1 MGNFLDSSPAGS
13 HATNNGSKIATT
25 GRIGPAAEINGS
37 NIQAPYST
45 ALNPTIFSVSAW
57 VKESPP
63 NSAGVN
69 GFLGFGYH
77 QPPNNNYFNDINTL
91 LALPAL
97 GPGTMVLG
105 EPNNPAATGFFFDGD
120 ADFQNAGIGIT
131 QADQYMDL
139 WLADFNAP
147 EDGDY
152 LFRMDQKDD
161 FTSIWLDLDQ
171 GRFI

>member
-1 MGNFLDSSPAGS
+1 
-13 HATNNGSKIATT
+13 
-25 GRIGPAAEINGS
+25 
-37 NIQAPYST
+37 
-45 ALNPTIFSVSAW
+45 
-57 VKESPP
+57 
-63 NSAGVN
+63 
-69 GFLGFGYH
+69 
-77 QPPNNNYFNDINTL
+77 
-91 LALPAL
+91 
-97 GPGTMVLG
+97 MVLG

-171 GRFI
+171 DGLFETSGSNGSERLGGNGNFTSPNIPLTAGQTYKIALAHGEGGGASKFRAWVQTPSLSMRVIKPLEVAQNGLFTIDPRFLEKNHFFQSGTQLPIVDML